1 MRSAVLSP
9 VAGFFQPSSDD
20 FDHLVT
26 EAVKRDVFEVTVTE
40 RGAVDSLK
48 NAILTCKVEGATTII
63 SIVPE
68 GTEVKSGDL
77 VCELDA
83 SLLVDKET
91 QQQIKVT
98 QAEAALQQA
107 KEEVDIQTTQNDSD
121 LAAAELQYDLAVIDL
136 EKFEKGDF
144 EQQKMELDSEV
155 QVNKENLSRGKEYL
169 AFLERLVRKG
179 YRMQSD
185 LDAER
190 IAFSKASNDR
200 KVAEEKL
207 RVLEKYTYKRTM
219 QELEANVIEFK
230 RQIERTKSRARAAL
244 AQKEADLKAK
254 ALTFEVESNLL
265 KRLESQIAACKIFAP
280 QDGQVVYANTRDGRQ
295 SDQVL
300 IDVGSTVKERQAIIN
315 LPDLD
320 AMKVNARIH
329 ESRISMVHAGLTAKV
344 KVDASPTEIYHGEVD
359 MVSSVPSSLNNF
371 NRDLKEYEAVVRL
384 TDDVEKVN
392 HLRPGLTA
400 TVEILVSRRED
411 VLQAPVQS
419 LISVMDKR
427 FVFVLEPTGPTLRQI
442 KIGETNE
449 RTMEILDGLA
459 EGERVV
465 MNPRSQF
472 SKEIG
477 ELESKLAKE
486 KPPVP
491 ADGAAKPPGEGKP
504 KSPPTDGAA
513 PKSAPRGGNPGDG
526 PSSSDRPRMD
536 PVARFQSL
544 DANQD
549 GKLSAD
555 EVSERMRPNF
565 DNLDTDHNG
574 SLDQQEFVTAMNR
587 FRQAGGGGG
596 APGGN

>member
-121 LAAAELQYDLAVIDL
+121 LAAAKLQYDLAVIDL
-136 EKFEKGDF
+136 EKFKDGDY
-144 EQQKMELDSEV
+144 EQQKMELNSEV
-155 QVNKENLSRGKEYL
+155 QVSKENLSRGKEYL

-200 KVAEEKL
+200 KVSEEKL

-219 QELEANVIEFK
+219 QELEANIVEFK
-230 RQIERTKSRARAAL
+230 LQIERTKSRARAAL

-254 ALTFEVESNLL
+254 SLTFEVESNLL
-265 KRLESQIAACKIFAP
+265 KRLESQIAACKIYAP

-329 ESRISMVHAGLTAKV
+329 ESRISMVHTGLTAKV
-344 KVDASPTEIYHGEVD
+344 KVDAAPTDTYHGEVD

-419 LISVMDKR
+419 LISVIDKR
-427 FVFVLEPTGPTLRQI
+427 FVFVLEPNGPALREI
-442 KIGETNE
+442 HIGETNE

-486 KPPVP
+486 KPPAP
-491 ADGAAKPPGEGKP
+491 AEGVAKPPGEGKP
-504 KSPPTDGAA
+504 KSPPTDEAS

-526 PSSSDRPRMD
+526 PPSSDRPQMD
-536 PVARFQSL
+536 PLAQFQKL
-544 DANQD
+544 DVNQD

-555 EVSERMRPNF
+555 EVSERMRPRF
-565 DNLDTDHNG
+565 DNIDTDHNG
-574 SLDQQEFVTAMNR
+574 SLDQQEFVAAINR
-587 FRQAGGGGG
+587 RRQAGGG